1 MANTLNKI
9 MHNGNEYD
17 FPEWFSPENTGI
29 QWQVLTK
36 WSGGTY
42 DWKNPPVATAIVDST
57 APANPVQWQLR
68 YDTAN
73 NVLKVYDWSTWL

>member
-1 MANTLNKI
+1 MAKILDKI
-9 MHNGNEYD
+9 MHDGDEYD
-17 FPEWFSPENTGI
+17 FPEWFSPESAGT

-36 WSGGTY
+36 GSGDTY
-42 DWKNPPVATAIVDST
+42 DWSNPPVATATVDST

-73 NVLKVYDWSTWL
+73 NVLRVYYWGTWS

>member
-1 MANTLNKI
+1 MANILDKV
-9 MHNGNEYD
+9 MHNGDEYD
-17 FPEWFSPENTGI
+17 FPEWFSPESAGT

-36 WSGGTY
+36 GSGDNY
-42 DWKNPPVATAIVDST
+42 DWKNSVAIATVDST

-73 NVLKVYDWSTWL
+73 SVLKVYDGSTWL